1 MANEQRILRQARR
14 LARTRGITVL
24 CTLHDLNQAMA
35 YGDRLF
41 LMRDGQVRYAGNGD
55 ILTPETVWDIFGA
68 RVRAAEIDGQ
78 KILIG
83 VNEDEY

>member
-1 MANEQRILRQARR
+1 MGSEMCIR
-14 LARTRGITVL
+14 
-24 CTLHDLNQAMA
+24 
-35 YGDRLF
+35 DR
-41 LMRDGQVRYAGNGD
+41 NGD

-83 VNEDEY
+83 VNEDDY